1 MTELKERIAHI
12 MRSKNLTATQFA
24 DILQIQRSGI
34 SHFLSGRNKPS
45 LDFFM
50 KLKDTFPEFNLDW
63 LILGKGPITVSDLN
77 WSKKEE
83 KASNNL
89 FFEQSELFKQE
100 EKVPEQLIPS
110 NFSDKSDKKD
120 STIEAKVQL
129 ADKQEQKIKKIILIY
144 QDDTFDIL
152 FANEK

>member
-24 DILQIQRSGI
+24 DMLQIQRSGI

-63 LILGKGPITVSDLN
+63 LIMGKGPITVSDLN

-83 KASNNL
+83 KVPSDL
-89 FFEQSELFKQE
+89 FFGQSESFKQE
-100 EKVPEQLIPS
+100 EKVPEQSIPL
-110 NFSDKSDKKD
+110 NFPDKKE
-120 STIEAKVQL
+120 SSIEEKFQL
-129 ADKQEQKIKKIILIY
+129 IDKQEQKIKKILLIY
-144 QDDTFDIL
+144 QNDTFDVL
-152 FANEK
+152 FSNEK